1 MVDDKLLTISYR
13 DKMRIE
19 RMRILNNYAKQT
31 SDKGTMYFVYSKDST
46 YNLCLCEEG
55 SSHEVIELKEEE
67 IPVGAEVNSVL
78 RENDGIYIFDETSTK
93 EVYEL
98 VTNKFNELLEEQSQ
112 ELKQYRIEGHLYE
125 VSENPG
131 DRLWL
136 IDLTKDDGECF
147 EEVDISREILSEAAE
162 GSVLQYV
169 NGKYIWRLDKSK

>member
-1 MVDDKLLTISYR
+1 MLSEKKLTISYR

-31 SDKGTMYFVYSKDST
+31 SDKGAMYFVYSKGST
-46 YNLCLCEEG
+46 YNLCLCEEDKI
-55 SSHEVIELKEEE
+55 HEVIELQEL
-67 IPVGAEVNSVL
+67 PLDADVNSVL
-78 RENDGIYIFDETSTK
+78 REQDGNYILDEISTK
-93 EVYEL
+93 EVDEL
-98 VTNKFNELLEEQSQ
+98 LTNKLNELLEQQSQ

-147 EEVDISREILSEAAE
+147 EEIEISIEILNEAAE
-162 GSVLQYV
+162 GNVLQYK
-169 NGKYIWRLDKSK
+169 NGEYVWKNTKY